1 MELYLME
8 KQTPIDI
15 AVSAVGGKQKDL
27 AKKVGL
33 TPQRISAIK
42 KNGGSLPRTK
52 MREFMMATGLS
63 KEVLYPDIFH

>member
-1 MELYLME
+1 ME

-42 KNGGSLPRTK
+42 RTV
-52 MREFMMATGLS
+52 
-63 KEVLYPDIFH
+63 VLYQEQKCVNL